1 MTLQLT
7 PLKGKLCKE
16 RDSEGCWMTYTM
28 QQKDG
33 IDIYDIHVEDNRGE
47 AERCPGH
54 DMIRS
59 RLNAVARTLTTRSL
73 QREDYRENVSLL
85 RGQDRPS
92 SSRRA
97 TQDTCAGQPCGTG
110 CQPSPFLVLRPLFHS
125 ALLPW
130 PRVR

>member
-33 IDIYDIHVEDNRGE
+33 KDIYDIHVEDNRGE
-47 AERCPGH
+47 AERCVGH
-54 DMIRS
+54 DMIR
-59 RLNAVARTLTTRSL
+59 LNTVTRTLTMMSL
-73 QREDYRENVSLL
+73 QREDCRENVPLL

-92 SSRRA
+92 SRRRA
-97 TQDTCAGQPCGTG
+97 PQDTCAGQHCGTG
-110 CQPSPFLVLRPLFHS
+110 CQPSPFLVLWPLFHS
-125 ALLPW
+125 ALLPG

>member
-59 RLNAVARTLTTRSL
+59 RLNAMTRTLTMRSL
-73 QREDYRENVSLL
+73 QRENYRENVSLL
-85 RGQDRPS
+85 RG
-92 SSRRA
+92 
-97 TQDTCAGQPCGTG
+97 
-110 CQPSPFLVLRPLFHS
+110 
-125 ALLPW
+125 
-130 PRVR
+130 